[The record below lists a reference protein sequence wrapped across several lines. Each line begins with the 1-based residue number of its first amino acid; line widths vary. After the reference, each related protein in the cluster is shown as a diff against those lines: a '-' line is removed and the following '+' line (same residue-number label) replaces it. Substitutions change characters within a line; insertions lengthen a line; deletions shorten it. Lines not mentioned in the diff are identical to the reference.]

1 MFTGLIETLGE
12 VVSLEVKPTG
22 ARLRIA
28 SAVATEDAR
37 EGDSICVNG
46 VCLTALDI
54 SGGSFAAD
62 LAPETLARTNLG
74 ELAAGMAVNLERSL
88 LPTARLGGHILQGH
102 VDGVGIVAELR
113 ELGEGNWW
121 ITVEV
126 PEELERYL
134 VLKGSIAIDG
144 ISLTVAAVE
153 GRRVS
158 VTLIPHTWKH
168 TNLSRRREGDRVNLE
183 TDVIAKYVEKML
195 SRIVLPE
202 KH

>member
-1 MFTGLIETLGE
+1 MFTGLIETVGE

-28 SAVATEDAR
+28 SAMVTEDAQ

-74 ELAAGMAVNLERSL
+74 EMAAGMAVNLERSL

-134 VLKGSIAIDG
+134 VFKGSIAIDG

-158 VTLIPHTWKH
+158 VTLIPHTWTH
-168 TNLSRRREGDRVNLE
+168 TNLSRRRVGDRVNLE